1 MKFGPRKPSL
11 KKSIS
16 ARTTGKIKRK
26 IKKTVIPGYGKKGMG
41 YIKDPEKAV
50 YNKIYNKTTVG
61 IDDIISSNQ
70 NNTDNAPNST
80 SNTVNNEYSNNNSQ
94 STPDLK
100 QNNIFA
106 NYADQQLIT
115 RIILFFV
122 LGIILLLIGIS
133 TWNNDKLLASM
144 AILIL
149 ICLII
154 FASGYLNE
162 LNNRY
167 SNKQSI
173 AKPND
178 AHTTPIQSTPQSV
191 PTQQTPPQNTRKPI
205 TDKQL
210 IGFCAVCGIL
220 FLALIVYLF
229 TADETEDKQTDT
241 PQQTQAALVQ
251 PTSAPRITTPV
262 PAELLIEPKEHG
274 TKEYAMYI
282 TYKAENDSI
291 NVSVEQLQEAV
302 DFIKY
307 NTNSYL
313 STQENIEK
321 TMYYGRLLQVKFWD
335 TDSIY
340 NDAGRKAYNMT
351 KFIYFGTSDVN
362 SENTL
367 ARLKELQEI
376 AVKLPDLK

>member
-1 MKFGPRKPSL
+1 MN
-11 KKSIS
+11 
-16 ARTTGKIKRK
+16 TG
-26 IKKTVIPGYGKKGMG
+26 
-41 YIKDPEKAV
+41 
-50 YNKIYNKTTVG
+50 
-61 IDDIISSNQ
+61 
-70 NNTDNAPNST
+70 
-80 SNTVNNEYSNNNSQ
+80 
-94 STPDLK
+94 
-100 QNNIFA
+100 
-106 NYADQQLIT
+106 
-115 RIILFFV
+115 
-122 LGIILLLIGIS
+122 
-133 TWNNDKLLASM
+133 
-144 AILIL
+144 
-149 ICLII
+149 
-154 FASGYLNE
+154 
-162 LNNRY
+162 
-167 SNKQSI
+167 
-173 AKPND
+173 
-178 AHTTPIQSTPQSV
+178 
-191 PTQQTPPQNTRKPI
+191 KPI

-210 IGFCAVCGIL
+210 IGFFAVCGIL

-229 TADETEDKQTDT
+229 TADETEDKKADV

-321 TMYYGRLLQVKFWD
+321 TMYYGRLLQVKFWN